1 MCVSQSPCPAYGSAL
16 AGDDSELHYA
26 HSMSPWI
33 HLRFGRTFRIF
44 ELVHGGVQC
53 AYNKLSERAT
63 TACIMPYRISNRIPH
78 CTDNH
83 AEIRELITTNHIKIK
98 ISHLVHALSRDGAS
112 GCLRASARASHKHDQ
127 FAISISF
134 CQFIFVVFVVV
145 TIGTLQ
151 EPLDWSGCCN
161 CAHCALDN
169 RIVFECKRSNVFVT
183 ILFDFFLFSLVF
195 THDSRIGVVVAGV
208 TKSKRHICG
217 YAVNAIVHINERILF
232 RMSKN

>member
-1 MCVSQSPCPAYGSAL
+1 MRYLSEITNVCLPVPVSGIRLRTSWRRQRTALCTFHESMDSPSIWENISY
-16 AGDDSELHYA
+16 
-26 HSMSPWI
+26 
-33 HLRFGRTFRIF
+33 FRI
-44 ELVHGGVQC
+44 GAWQC
-53 AYNKLSERAT
+53 AYNELSERAT

-161 CAHCALDN
+161 CALDN

-183 ILFDFFLFSLVF
+183 ILFDFFFAGFYARFLNWRCRRRC
-195 THDSRIGVVVAGV
+195 DRIETAYMRIRG
-208 TKSKRHICG
+208 
-217 YAVNAIVHINERILF
+217 ERNC
-232 RMSKN
+232 SH